1 MKITVEKLV
10 LGDLATNTYIVTD
23 TESGECAVV
32 DPAIESEELLQSLE
46 NKNVKYILLTHGHFD
61 HIGGVNA
68 VKEQTGAKVVIHTKE
83 KPFLSEIALNLFSW
97 KYRDHKHIKAI
108 LADILTDDGTEIPFG
123 DGKIKVMH
131 TPGHTMGGVC
141 YIFDDDRILFSGDT
155 LFNLSAGRTD
165 LPTGNAREELMSLA
179 KIGALEGDYKVYPGH
194 EAETTLEFERENNR
208 YMKTRFR
215 NKL

>member
-1 MKITVEKLV
+1 MKIQVEKLV

-23 TESGECAVV
+23 EDSGECAVV
-32 DPAIESEELLQSLE
+32 DPAIESDELLSKLE

-68 VKEQTGAKVVIHTKE
+68 VKEKTGAEVVIHKKE
-83 KPFLSEIALNLFSW
+83 KPFLSEIALNLFTW
-97 KYRDHKHIKAI
+97 KYQDHKYMKAI
-108 LADILTDDGTEIPFG
+108 AADILTEDGTEIPFG
-123 DGKIKVMH
+123 DGAIKVMH

-141 YIFDDDRILFSGDT
+141 YVFENDRIIFSGDT

-165 LPTGNAREELMSLA
+165 LPTGNAREELKSLA
-179 KIGALEGDYKVYPGH
+179 KIGDLEGDYTVYPGH
-194 EAETTLEFERENNR
+194 EATTTLQFERENNR

-215 NKL
+215 HK

>member
-1 MKITVEKLV
+1 MKITVQKLV

-23 TESGECAVV
+23 EDSGECAVV
-32 DPAIESEELLQSLE
+32 DPAIESDELLANLE

-61 HIGGVNA
+61 HIGGA
-68 VKEQTGAKVVIHTKE
+68 ISVKDKTGAKVVIHKKE
-83 KPFLSEIALNLFSW
+83 KPFLSEITLNLFSW
-97 KYRDHKHIKAI
+97 KYQHEHMKVIKP
-108 LADILTDDGTEIPFG
+108 DILTDDGTEIPFG
-123 DGKIKVMH
+123 DGVIRVMH

-141 YIFDDDRILFSGDT
+141 YIFENDRVLFSGDT

-179 KIGALEGDYKVYPGH
+179 KIGSLEGDYAVYPGH
-194 EAETTLEFERENNR
+194 EASTTLEFERENNR

-215 NKL
+215 HKL

>member
-1 MKITVEKLV
+1 MKIQVQKLV

-32 DPAIESEELLQSLE
+32 DPAIESDELLASIE

-61 HIGGVNA
+61 HIGGANS
-68 VKEQTGAKVVIHTKE
+68 VKAQTGAQVVIHKKE
-83 KPFLSEIALNLFSW
+83 KPFLSDIVLNLFSW
-97 KYRDHKHIKAI
+97 KYSDHKHIKSI
-108 LADILTDDGTEIPFG
+108 SADILTDDGAEIPFG

-141 YIFDDDRILFSGDT
+141 YIFENDRVLFSGDT

-165 LPTGNAREELMSLA
+165 LPTGNAREELKSLA
-179 KIGALEGDYKVYPGH
+179 KIGDLEGDYTVYPGH
-194 EAETTLEFERENNR
+194 EAATTLQFERENNR

-215 NKL
+215 HK